1 MHENRLR
8 ILMAEQRISI
18 TKLSIETGISRTTLT
33 NIYYERAK
41 GITFETLYKLCTHLK
56 CTPNDL
62 VIIKIRK
69 EQLHGN

>member
-8 ILMAEQRISI
+8 IVMAEQRISI
-18 TKLSIETGISRTTLT
+18 TKLSSETGISRTTLT

-41 GITFETLYKLCTHLK
+41 GITFETLDKLCTHLD

-62 VIIKIRK
+62 LIIKQSNGGT
-69 EQLHGN
+69 EQ

>member
-8 ILMAEQRISI
+8 ILMAERRISI
-18 TKLSIETGISRTTLT
+18 TKLASEADISRTTLT

-41 GITFETLYKLCTHLK
+41 GITFETLDKLCIHLE

-62 VIIKIRK
+62 LIIKT
-69 EQLHGN
+69 